1 MSRYYMTAPTAEKF
15 RKALAANGLQ
25 RWKLEA
31 DSWKLELIAGA
42 DSWKLMAGS

>member
-31 DSWKLELIAGA
+31 DSWKLVA
-42 DSWKLMAGS
+42 DSWKLIAGSW